1 MTDVDTDAVVV
12 VIPFF
17 NGSAFIERALR
28 SVMEQTRPAR
38 EIIVVDDGSQAS
50 DAKALVD
57 LSTSL
62 RFEVIRQDNAG
73 QSSARNTGV
82 ANSSSPLICFLD
94 QDDYF
99 LPDHIEKLVST
110 WTTERAPSVG
120 YVYGDAQRVDLNGD
134 LIHERVIASH
144 STHPKATTV
153 DFLTADMFILPSAS
167 IISRALYS
175 AIGGFHPDLRG
186 YEDDDFFLRAHF
198 AGFRG
203 IHLDLPVVAWTLNP
217 DSSSHSPTMAQSRLV
232 YLRRVNALIASLP
245 EATRRELEPHIYPRF
260 VSLFAYDLAAP
271 LAVGNEFS
279 KAESRFHEVVDMC
292 RTSGVSVP
300 VNTSLIIRIMSLL
313 VSLPI
318 PLRRAAARAL
328 LSSTMKKLRASFR
341 RQ

>member
-1 MTDVDTDAVVV
+1 MTDADAVVV

-17 NGSAFIERALR
+17 NGTAFIERAVR
-28 SVMEQTRPAR
+28 SVINQTRAAH
-38 EIIVVDDGSQAS
+38 EIVVVDDGSRDS
-50 DAKALVD
+50 EAKALGA
-57 LSTSL
+57 LSASL
-62 RFEVIRQDNAG
+62 GFEVIRQGNAG

-99 LPDHIEKLVST
+99 LPDHIDKLVSA
-110 WTTERAPSVG
+110 WTTERSPSVG
-120 YVYGDAQRVDLNGD
+120 YVYGDAQRIDLNGD
-134 LIHERVIASH
+134 LIHERVIKSH
-144 STHPKATTV
+144 STHPKVTTV
-153 DFLTADMFILPSAS
+153 DFLTSDMFILPSAS
-167 IISRALYS
+167 IISREMYS
-175 AIGGFHPDLRG
+175 VIGGFHPELRG

-203 IHLDLPVVAWTLNP
+203 IHLDVPVVAWTLNP

-271 LAVGNEFS
+271 LAVGNEFT
-279 KAESRFHEVVDMC
+279 KAESRFHEVVELC
-292 RTSGVSVP
+292 RTSGVTVP
-300 VNTSLIIRIMSLL
+300 INTRIIIGIMSLL
-313 VSLPI
+313 GSLPI

-328 LSSTMKKLRASFR
+328 LSPQLRKLRASFR
-341 RQ
+341 R